1 MSARTRKTQACEKKF
16 VGSRKTE
23 RLGENR
29 LGLRVEGG
37 HRKLAGRAMVKR

>member
-29 LGLRVEGG
+29 LAQDSGLRVATENWPGE
-37 HRKLAGRAMVKR
+37 RW